1 MKAELLIGV
10 ALAAMLVAVLDGP
23 SDALA
28 EEAGAIADSPAALRA
43 RAEILE
49 HEVVTLRAER
59 DLLRRENAR
68 LVKAE
73 KDRLAAEQDA
83 ETARPAGKTSVP
95 SATTGDGATVRELW
109 VRISGMEKVIRQLQ
123 AERDLLK
130 RENARLVKAE
140 KDRLAPEPVAK
151 PDDKPA
157 GKTPGKTY
165 FVPDRDEAWWTDLD
179 AFARDVRR
187 RIALKEDDPDQ
198 AVPAWLARLG
208 DLAGTKIE
216 WKVRAKDFSI
226 QSILPDSCLGR
237 AKALAEFDA
246 RPAFMRR
253 PAFEKDGDEAEA
265 IYSAALQAA
274 WTAASKAHGAR
285 WVQAQVG
292 PCAVSMILPVD
303 ALLERGG
310 RDGVKIV
317 GRIVAVRG
325 HEAGL
330 EMFVEGTVSILP
342 ILPVAK

>member
-10 ALAAMLVAVLDGP
+10 ALAAMLVAALDGP

-28 EEAGAIADSPAALRA
+28 EEAGAIADSPASLRA

-49 HEVVTLRAER
+49 QEVVTLRAER
-59 DLLRRENAR
+59 DLLKRENAR
-68 LVKAE
+68 IVKAE

-151 PDDKPA
+151 PGDKPA
-157 GKTPGKTY
+157 GKTSGKTY
-165 FVPDRDEAWWTDLD
+165 FVPDRDEIWWTDLA
-179 AFARDVRR
+179 AFSRDLER
-187 RIALKEDDPDQ
+187 RIALGKGDSDQ
-198 AVPAWLARLG
+198 AVPVWLARVG
-208 DLAGTKIE
+208 GLAGTEIE
-216 WKVRAKDFSI
+216 WTVAPRDFSI
-226 QSILPDSCLGR
+226 QSILPEHCLR
-237 AKALAEFDA
+237 FAEELAKPAGGHPFVKIEISAE
-246 RPAFMRR
+246 
-253 PAFEKDGDEAEA
+253 EANFRTV
-265 IYSAALQAA
+265 LQAA

-285 WVQAQVG
+285 HVRVQVG
-292 PCAVSMILPVD
+292 PCMVSMILPVD
-303 ALLERGG
+303 ALLEEGAKPKGG
-310 RDGVKIV
+310 FKIT
-317 GRIVAVRG
+317 GRIVAVKG
-325 HEAGL
+325 NQSGL